1 MLVRCSKDMLF
12 NNVENLMSDTIRI
25 ILIQADLL
33 IEGVHV
39 YLFNPCTLSQSQ

>member
-1 MLVRCSKDMLF
+1 MLDVGKMLF
-12 NNVENLMSDTIRI
+12 NNVENLTSDTIRI

-39 YLFNPCTLSQSQ
+39 HLFFFNPLTLAH